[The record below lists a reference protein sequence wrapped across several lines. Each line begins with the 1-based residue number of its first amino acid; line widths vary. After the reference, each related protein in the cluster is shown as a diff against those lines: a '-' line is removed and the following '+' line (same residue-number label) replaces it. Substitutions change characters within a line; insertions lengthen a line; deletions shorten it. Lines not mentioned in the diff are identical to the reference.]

1 MNLNLIENVQTIVF
15 FFFLIIKN
23 KISLI
28 NQELLNKEYFPG
40 YTDYRVANLIYDPSY
55 IHTDRQTKMLL
66 YI

>member
-28 NQELLNKEYFPG
+28 NQELLNQEHFPG
-40 YTDYRVANLIYDPSY
+40 YTDL
-55 IHTDRQTKMLL
+55 
-66 YI
+66 